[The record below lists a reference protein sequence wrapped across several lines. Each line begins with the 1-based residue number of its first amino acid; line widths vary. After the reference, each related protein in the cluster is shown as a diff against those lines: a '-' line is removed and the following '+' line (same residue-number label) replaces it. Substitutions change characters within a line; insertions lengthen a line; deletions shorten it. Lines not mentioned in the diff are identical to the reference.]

1 LEWVV
6 HLAKLVLGS
15 LLAWW
20 SSAYS
25 NSGSLRTAI
34 GFAHVGGL
42 VVGGGCAVAADR
54 LTILAKH
61 WDLAER
67 RSHLLTL
74 RHTHEAVIAGLTVV
88 VLSGLLLLAS
98 DPGTFWYSRIFW
110 IKMALVVALMING
123 AILTRAER
131 RVSSNLGDS
140 WGTLQW
146 TAIASLSL
154 WFLTTFIGTALP
166 NIG

>member
-1 LEWVV
+1 MMMTAALRD
-6 HLAKLVLGS
+6 LATTWGS
-15 LLAWW
+15 FYANH
-20 SSAYS
+20 AAM
-25 NSGSLRTAI
+25 RTAI
-34 GFAHVGGL
+34 AFAHVGGL
-42 VVGGGCAVAADR
+42 VAAGGASMMADREILSAYKRREQSGSVALRTVRKTHGVVLAGLAIVIASGVLLFAADLDAYLVSR
-54 LTILAKH
+54 L
-61 WDLAER
+61 
-67 RSHLLTL
+67 
-74 RHTHEAVIAGLTVV
+74 
-88 VLSGLLLLAS
+88 
-98 DPGTFWYSRIFW
+98 FW

>member
-1 LEWVV
+1 MMMTAALRD
-6 HLAKLVLGS
+6 LATTWGS
-15 LLAWW
+15 FYANH
-20 SSAYS
+20 AAM
-25 NSGSLRTAI
+25 RTVIA
-34 GFAHVGGL
+34 FAHVGGL
-42 VVGGGCAVAADR
+42 VAAGGAAMMADREILSGHRRREQSGSVALRTVQKTHGIVLAGLAIVIASGVLLFAADLDAYLVSR
-54 LTILAKH
+54 L
-61 WDLAER
+61 
-67 RSHLLTL
+67 
-74 RHTHEAVIAGLTVV
+74 
-88 VLSGLLLLAS
+88 
-98 DPGTFWYSRIFW
+98 FW

>member
-1 LEWVV
+1 MMMTTALRD
-6 HLAKLVLGS
+6 LAATWGS
-15 LLAWW
+15 FYANH
-20 SSAYS
+20 AAM
-25 NSGSLRTAI
+25 RTAI
-34 GFAHVGGL
+34 AFAHVGGL
-42 VVGGGCAVAADR
+42 VAAGGASMMADR
-54 LTILAKH
+54 EILSGRRRREQGGSVALRTVQKT
-61 WDLAER
+61 LAG
-67 RSHLLTL
+67 L
-74 RHTHEAVIAGLTVV
+74 AIVIASG
-88 VLSGLLLLAS
+88 VLLFGADLDAYLVSKL
-98 DPGTFWYSRIFW
+98 FW

-131 RVSSNLGDS
+131 RLSSNLGNS

>member
-1 LEWVV
+1 VQKTHNIVLAGLAVV
-6 HLAKLVLGS
+6 IASGVL
-15 LLAWW
+15 L
-20 SSAYS
+20 
-25 NSGSLRTAI
+25 
-34 GFAHVGGL
+34 F
-42 VVGGGCAVAADR
+42 AAD
-54 LTILAKH
+54 LDAYLVSK
-61 WDLAER
+61 L
-67 RSHLLTL
+67 
-74 RHTHEAVIAGLTVV
+74 
-88 VLSGLLLLAS
+88 
-98 DPGTFWYSRIFW
+98 FW

-131 RVSSNLGDS
+131 RLSSNLGNS

>member
-1 LEWVV
+1 MMMTAALRD
-6 HLAKLVLGS
+6 LATTWGS
-15 LLAWW
+15 FYANH
-20 SSAYS
+20 SAM
-25 NSGSLRTAI
+25 RTIVAF
-34 GFAHVGGL
+34 GHVGGL
-42 VVGGGCAVAADR
+42 VAAGGASMTADR
-54 LTILAKH
+54 EILFAHRRHGQDGSVALATIRKTHRLVLAG
-61 WDLAER
+61 L
-67 RSHLLTL
+67 
-74 RHTHEAVIAGLTVV
+74 AVIIA
-88 VLSGLLLLAS
+88 SGLLLFAADLDA
-98 DPGTFWYSRIFW
+98 YLVSRLFW

-131 RVSSNLGDS
+131 RVSSNLTDS

>member
-1 LEWVV
+1 MMMTTALRD
-6 HLAKLVLGS
+6 LAATWGS
-15 LLAWW
+15 FYANH
-20 SSAYS
+20 AAM
-25 NSGSLRTAI
+25 RTAI
-34 GFAHVGGL
+34 AFAHVGGL
-42 VVGGGCAVAADR
+42 VAAGGASMMADREILSRRRRREQGGSVALRTVQKTHGIVVAGLAIVIASGVLLFAAD
-54 LTILAKH
+54 LDAYLVSK
-61 WDLAER
+61 L
-67 RSHLLTL
+67 
-74 RHTHEAVIAGLTVV
+74 
-88 VLSGLLLLAS
+88 
-98 DPGTFWYSRIFW
+98 FW

-131 RVSSNLGDS
+131 RLSSNLGNS

>member
-1 LEWVV
+1 MMMTTALRD
-6 HLAKLVLGS
+6 LAATWGS
-15 LLAWW
+15 FYANH
-20 SSAYS
+20 AAM
-25 NSGSLRTAI
+25 RTAI
-34 GFAHVGGL
+34 AFAHVGGL
-42 VVGGGCAVAADR
+42 VAAGGASMMADR
-54 LTILAKH
+54 EILSGRRRREQGGSVALRTVQKTH
-61 WDLAER
+61 GIVLAG
-67 RSHLLTL
+67 L
-74 RHTHEAVIAGLTVV
+74 AIVIASG
-88 VLSGLLLLAS
+88 VLLFGADLDAYLVSKL
-98 DPGTFWYSRIFW
+98 FW

-131 RVSSNLGDS
+131 RLSSNLGNS

>member
-1 LEWVV
+1 MMMTTALRD
-6 HLAKLVLGS
+6 LATTWGS
-15 LLAWW
+15 FYANH
-20 SSAYS
+20 AAM
-25 NSGSLRTAI
+25 RTAI
-34 GFAHVGGL
+34 AFAHVGGL
-42 VVGGGCAVAADR
+42 VAAGGASMMADREILSGRRRREQSGSVALRTVQKTHGIVLAGLAIVIASGVLLFAAD
-54 LTILAKH
+54 LDAYLVSK
-61 WDLAER
+61 L
-67 RSHLLTL
+67 
-74 RHTHEAVIAGLTVV
+74 
-88 VLSGLLLLAS
+88 
-98 DPGTFWYSRIFW
+98 FW

>member
-1 LEWVV
+1 M
-6 HLAKLVLGS
+6 
-15 LLAWW
+15 
-20 SSAYS
+20 
-25 NSGSLRTAI
+25 RTAI
-34 GFAHVGGL
+34 AFAHVGGL
-42 VVGGGCAVAADR
+42 VAAGGASMMADREILSGRRRREQSGSVALRTVQKTHGIVLAGLAIVIASGVLLFAAD
-54 LTILAKH
+54 LDAYLVSK
-61 WDLAER
+61 L
-67 RSHLLTL
+67 
-74 RHTHEAVIAGLTVV
+74 
-88 VLSGLLLLAS
+88 
-98 DPGTFWYSRIFW
+98 FW